1 MTHPQTLVAYLQT
14 PKAPWSSLLIVPPG
28 TTAAALAKAPPG
40 FILRVIHGKKCG
52 TVSGLLD
59 EFARAMEFPDYFG
72 HNWDAMEECLAD
84 LEWLPAKGY
93 VLVIVDAHAV
103 LPKDE
108 DEEEYETLLEIL
120 SDAGEAW
127 STGQAG
133 GGAKAIAFHTL
144 FAVSGQDH
152 RARKHWGIEPVP
164 SATPQ
169 RVTATKPSKAN
180 RPTGRKKSPRS

>member
-1 MTHPQTLVAYLQT
+1 MTHPQTLAAYLQT

-28 TTAAALAKAPPG
+28 TTAAALVKAPPG
-40 FILRVIHGKKCG
+40 FVLRVVQGKKCG

-93 VLVIVDAHAV
+93 IVVIADAHAV

-108 DEEEYETLLEIL
+108 DEEDYETLLEIL

-127 STGQAG
+127 SKGQAG
-133 GGAKAIAFHTL
+133 GGARAIAFHAL
-144 FAVSGQDH
+144 FAVSGQEQP
-152 RARKHWGIEPVP
+152 RRKHWGLDPAPQPDGSTP
-164 SATPQ
+164 SRGRTSRSAGP
-169 RVTATKPSKAN
+169 
-180 RPTGRKKSPRS
+180 PTRRRLS